1 MDKKGGIKIFRR
13 IFYVSQCQKLLLGK
27 VLVFHYYRVSRNF
40 VDKRGYK
47 NSPVDLFVSHSAEEV
62 CRECFSVSFFLLS
75 RNFKD
80 KRGYKDFRSN
90 FLCLSVPKNFIGE
103 SFTVSLNSGVK
114 KFYG

>member
-1 MDKKGGIKIFRR
+1 MDKRGDSKNFRQK
-13 IFYVSQCQKLLLGK
+13 FFVSQCRKLLHGK
-27 VLVFHYYRVSRNF
+27 ILVFHYFR
-40 VDKRGYK
+40 
-47 NSPVDLFVSHSAEEV
+47 
-62 CRECFSVSFFLLS
+62 LS